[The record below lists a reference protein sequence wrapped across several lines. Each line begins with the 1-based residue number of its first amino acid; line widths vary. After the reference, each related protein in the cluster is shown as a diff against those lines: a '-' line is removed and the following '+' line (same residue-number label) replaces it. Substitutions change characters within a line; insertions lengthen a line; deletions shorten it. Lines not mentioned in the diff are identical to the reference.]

1 MNTFLSRAL
10 LVATLVLACSFPAA
24 AGVIINGTRVIY
36 PAQAREV
43 TVQLVNTGDTPAL
56 VQAWVDSGNPDQT
69 PETST
74 APFVLTPP
82 ISRLEPGRGQAI
94 RVIFSGADLPTAQ
107 ESVFWLNVLEVPPA
121 PDADAAQN
129 YMQVAFRSR
138 IKIFFR
144 PEGLAATANEAPS
157 ALQWTVAAGRL
168 RVSNPSAFHVTLVG
182 LTALSGDGS
191 EVATLEQQGRM
202 LAPGESVDWPVTAAI
217 AEVAFTSVN
226 DYGGRVEHRAA
237 VNP

>member
-1 MNTFLSRAL
+1 MNTLLSRAL

-82 ISRLEPGRGQAI
+82 ISRLEPGRGQSELMSVPAGL
-94 RVIFSGADLPTAQ
+94 RELFSQRTEQ
-107 ESVFWLNVLEVPPA
+107 V
-121 PDADAAQN
+121 DAN
-129 YMQVAFRSR
+129 
-138 IKIFFR
+138 
-144 PEGLAATANEAPS
+144 LAE
-157 ALQWTVAAGRL
+157 LQPL
-168 RVSNPSAFHVTLVG
+168 
-182 LTALSGDGS
+182 
-191 EVATLEQQGRM
+191 
-202 LAPGESVDWPVTAAI
+202 
-217 AEVAFTSVN
+217 
-226 DYGGRVEHRAA
+226 
-237 VNP
+237 

>member
-1 MNTFLSRAL
+1 MNTFLFRTL
-10 LVATLVLACSFPAA
+10 LVAAWALACSLPAA

-43 TVQLVNTGDTPAL
+43 TVQLVNTGDNPAL

-94 RVIFSGADLPTAQ
+94 RVIFSGTGLPTAR

-121 PDADAAQN
+121 PEADAAQN

-144 PEGLAATANEAPS
+144 PEGLEGTANEAPS
-157 ALQWTVAAGRL
+157 ALQWTVAGGRL
-168 RVSNPSAFHVTLVG
+168 GVANPTPFHVTLVG
-182 LTALSGDGS
+182 LAALSGDGS

-202 LAPGESVDWPVTAAI
+202 LAPGESVDWPVPGSI
-217 AEVAFTSVN
+217 AKVAFTTIN

>member
-1 MNTFLSRAL
+1 MNTFLFRTL
-10 LVATLVLACSFPAA
+10 LVAAWALACSLPAA

-43 TVQLVNTGDTPAL
+43 TVQLVNTGDNPAL

-94 RVIFSGADLPTAQ
+94 RVIFSGAGLPTAR

-121 PDADAAQN
+121 PEADAAQN

-144 PEGLAATANEAPS
+144 PEGLEGTANEAPS
-157 ALQWTVAAGRL
+157 ALQWTVAGGRL
-168 RVSNPSAFHVTLVG
+168 RVANPTPFHVTLVG
-182 LTALSGDGS
+182 LAALSGDGS
-191 EVATLEQQGRM
+191 EVATLEQQGQM
-202 LAPGESVDWPVTAAI
+202 LAPGESVDWPVPGSI
-217 AEVAFTSVN
+217 AKVAFTTVN